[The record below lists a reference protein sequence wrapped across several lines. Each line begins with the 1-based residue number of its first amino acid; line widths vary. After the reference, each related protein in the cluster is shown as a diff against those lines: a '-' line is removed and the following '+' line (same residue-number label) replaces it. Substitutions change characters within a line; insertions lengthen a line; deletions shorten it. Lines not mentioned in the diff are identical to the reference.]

1 MNGGIVRTRIVLIA
15 VSALVVLTAAPA
27 GAHDDQHSEGWH
39 GNSRAEELANAFL
52 ADSQPIETASAL
64 SSSDCVNGSA
74 DIYPCSNVDLMAFL
88 PLGDIGGGSGN
99 DVWGWTDPQT
109 GKEYALMGRST
120 GTSFVDISDP
130 ANPVYLGNLPTS
142 SRFSSSWRDIKVYD
156 NHAFIV
162 SEARRHGMQ
171 VFDLTQLG
179 NVTNPPVTFSETA
192 HYSGFNTAHNIVIN
206 EDSGFAYVVGAN
218 TCSGGLDMID
228 ISNPTSPTDAGC
240 YSGDGYTHDAQCVDY
255 IGPDTDHAGKELCLA
270 SNEDTLTIVD
280 VTNKSAPT
288 LISRTGYAGSE
299 YTHQGW
305 LTEDQR
311 YFLLD
316 DELDERNNGHNTR
329 TYVFDLADV
338 DNPVLVG
345 SYTGA
350 SPSIDHNQ
358 YVVGDHSFQAN
369 YRSGLRVL
377 DITGVGTAALSEVA
391 FFDIYPA
398 DDAPEFNGAW
408 SNYPFFASG
417 IVVVSGIEQGLFIL
431 RPNLGPVNAPPSV
444 SITSPVDGATFNSG
458 VSVDFAGTA
467 SDDEDG
473 DLTASLVWTSN
484 LDGQIGIGGS
494 FNTVLSDGIHTVTAS
509 VTDSGG
515 NTSSDSITVTV
526 GNMPPTASFTYNCTD
541 LDCVFTD
548 TSTDSDGSVVSW
560 SWDFGDGAT
569 STVQNPSHTFS
580 SSGTYT
586 VSLTVTDNDGATD
599 TTSQEVTVSDGGVTL
614 TGRSVSTGST
624 WTAEVTVG
632 GSPGDSTSGTWD
644 YDGSS
649 GGCEIL
655 SGTSCTF
662 DLSGIPKR
670 VGSVTYTDSTNPS
683 LTVTILK

>member
-1 MNGGIVRTRIVLIA
+1 MEDGIVRTRIVLIA

-64 SSSDCVNGSA
+64 SETTCDAGFA

-88 PLGDIGGGSGN
+88 PLADIGGGSGN
-99 DVWGWTDPQT
+99 DVWGWTDPVG

-120 GTSFVDISDP
+120 GTSFVDITDP
-130 ANPVYLGNLPTS
+130 VNPIYLGNLPTS
-142 SRFSSSWRDIKVYD
+142 SRFSSSWRDIKVYN

-171 VFDLTQLG
+171 VFDLTQLRG
-179 NVTNPPVTFSETA
+179 LTSAQTFSETA

-206 EDSGFAYVVGAN
+206 EVSGFAYVVGAN

-444 SITSPVDGATFNSG
+444 SITSPVDGAIFNSG

-560 SWDFGDGAT
+560 SWNLGDGAT

-586 VSLTVTDNDGATD
+586 VSLTVTDNDGAID

-614 TGRSVSTGST
+614 TGRSISTGRT

-662 DLSGIPKR
+662 DLSGIPKQ